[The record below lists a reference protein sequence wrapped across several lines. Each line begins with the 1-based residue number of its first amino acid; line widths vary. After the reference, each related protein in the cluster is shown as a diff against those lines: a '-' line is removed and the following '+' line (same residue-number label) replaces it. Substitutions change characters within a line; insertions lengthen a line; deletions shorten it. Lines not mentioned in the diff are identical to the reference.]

1 MVLNVVPSGGLCL
14 GQDPGGDG
22 GYHGDRADDGGY
34 RGDRGDHGD
43 RGDRGDREDDPD
55 GDDGGDCSDC
65 DDGPYGDGGVDLDTD
80 DLEGT
85 CLGKDSKRIR
95 LVFKGVADVLLS
107 QAVPDCCNNSLAR
120 DYLQEGTKYRTINI
134 FIKCF
139 CRFKMIG
146 GILRVLVRAV
156 PTVVFQV
163 AENIFRNTTL
173 PMQLRSTIM
182 YCLCPQITQIESL
195 NS

>member
-1 MVLNVVPSGGLCL
+1 MTIAEVYGG
-14 GQDPGGDG
+14 
-22 GYHGDRADDGGY
+22 
-34 RGDRGDHGD
+34 
-43 RGDRGDREDDPD
+43 
-55 GDDGGDCSDC
+55 DC
-65 DDGPYGDGGVDLDTD
+65 DDGPYGNGGVDLDTD

-85 CLGKDSKRIR
+85 CLGKDSKMIQ

-156 PTVVFQV
+156 STVVLQV
-163 AENIFRNTTL
+163 AENIFRNTNL
-173 PMQLRSTIM
+173 P
-182 YCLCPQITQIESL
+182 IEKPNYVLFESRDKTKSL